1 MTPGVTNPGRAKVLW
16 VRVVQRRGDGRH
28 QRPCPLG
35 PRAERRRWPTNVNIA
50 RSARDSGSA
59 WNRPGNTIVDGDA
72 PLPLAGWR
80 KSPCP
85 VGRGRAGNGVAR
97 LPRLS
102 ATQSPPSLPQRQ
114 GGVEDRLQFL
124 RTTGQP
130 PGVSVRV
137 LANRREH
144 GGRQVIVGAFSMGWS
159 AVGRPLTIRGDR
171 TGGARRAV

>member
-85 VGRGRAGNGVAR
+85 VGRGRAGNGVVR

-130 PGVSVRV
+130 HRGGGTVCSTLQVGCLYQLTQETGTRV
-137 LANRREH
+137 ESS
-144 GGRQVIVGAFSMGWS
+144 FS
-159 AVGRPLTIRGDR
+159 
-171 TGGARRAV
+171 